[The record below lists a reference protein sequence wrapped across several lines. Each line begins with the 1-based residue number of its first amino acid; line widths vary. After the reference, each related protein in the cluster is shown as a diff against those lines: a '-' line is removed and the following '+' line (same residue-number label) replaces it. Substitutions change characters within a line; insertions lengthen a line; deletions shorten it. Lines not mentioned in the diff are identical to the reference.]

1 MKLGPK
7 YKICR
12 RLGTGVFEK
21 CQTQKYVLSE
31 AKKSRTQGRR
41 RRPRSD
47 FGLQLIEKQ
56 KVRLTYGLSEKQFSN
71 YVKQAVDKRTE
82 NTAEVL
88 VQILESR
95 LDNVIYRLGLAST
108 RAFARQMVSHGH
120 IYVNGRKVTVP
131 SYSINQN
138 DVVSVKESSRAKGLF
153 VDLEERLQDYNPPAW
168 LSFNLG
174 KKEAKVQGSPKSE
187 GEEIFDLPAVIQFY
201 SR

>member
-1 MKLGPK
+1 MKAGPK

-31 AKKSRTQGRR
+31 AKKSRMQGRR
-41 RRPRSD
+41 RKPRSD

-82 NTAEVL
+82 NTTEVL
-88 VQILESR
+88 VQMLESR
-95 LDNVIYRLGLAST
+95 LDNVVYRLGLAPT

-131 SYSINQN
+131 SYGVRQN
-138 DVVSVKESSRAKGLF
+138 DVVSIKESSRSKGLF
-153 VDLEERLQDYNPPAW
+153 VDLEERLQGYNPPAW
-168 LSFNLG
+168 LSFDLG
-174 KKEAKVQGSPKSE
+174 KKEAKIQGSPKNE

>member
-1 MKLGPK
+1 MKTGPK

-31 AKKSRTQGRR
+31 TKKTRTQGRR

-71 YVKQAVDKRTE
+71 YVKRAVDKKTE
-82 NTAEVL
+82 NTADIL
-88 VQILESR
+88 VQMLESR
-95 LDNVIYRLGLAST
+95 LDNVVYRLGLAPT

-120 IYVNGRKVTVP
+120 IYLNGRKVTVP
-131 SYSINQN
+131 SHNIRQN
-138 DVVSVKESSRAKGLF
+138 DIVSIKESSRSKGLF
-153 VDLEERLQDYNPPAW
+153 VDLEERLQGYNPPAW
-168 LSFNLG
+168 LSFDLR
-174 KKEAKVQGSPKSE
+174 KKEAKVQGSPNNE